1 MQIPKRKK
9 HWPPD
14 KRYHR
19 NLNTIYLNFDEF
31 GATLFI
37 FQAHPT
43 PRCLQEFEK
52 KFEMRF
58 TEFYGKIILTFRF
71 GTLDWFY
78 IPYTPYYDIYPDGKL
93 YFPDC
98 SFGINLFIFLIES
111 TSMKLLKIRTWDLPI
126 RFSKRFQ
133 SAVRFQALRPY
144 NREKHFKIIKALYSN
159 YSAEEIAFM
168 SKLQHR
174 CKIRYHKNQ
183 QIDIFEFIKH
193 DF

>member
-1 MQIPKRKK
+1 
-9 HWPPD
+9 
-14 KRYHR
+14 
-19 NLNTIYLNFDEF
+19 
-31 GATLFI
+31 
-37 FQAHPT
+37 
-43 PRCLQEFEK
+43 
-52 KFEMRF
+52 MRF

-111 TSMKLLKIRTWDLPI
+111 TSMKLLKMRTLDLPI

-183 QIDIFEFIKH
+183 QIDISEFIKH

>member
-1 MQIPKRKK
+1 M
-9 HWPPD
+9 
-14 KRYHR
+14 
-19 NLNTIYLNFDEF
+19 NTIYLNFDEF

-111 TSMKLLKIRTWDLPI
+111 TSMKLLKMRTLDLPI

-144 NREKHFKIIKALYSN
+144 NREKHCILITQQK
-159 YSAEEIAFM
+159 
-168 SKLQHR
+168 KLHL
-174 CKIRYHKNQ
+174 
-183 QIDIFEFIKH
+183 
-193 DF
+193 

>member
-1 MQIPKRKK
+1 M
-9 HWPPD
+9 
-14 KRYHR
+14 
-19 NLNTIYLNFDEF
+19 NTIYLNFDEF

-111 TSMKLLKIRTWDLPI
+111 TSMQLLKIRTLDLPI

-183 QIDIFEFIKH
+183 QIDVSEFIKH